1 MLLEIHP
8 YNPQSRYINKVID
21 VLQNDGVIIY
31 PTDTVY
37 GLGCNIYSKKALK
50 KISLIKDVDAKRHLT
65 FICSGLQQIQEY
77 SQGIDTAVF
86 KILKRH
92 LPGPYTFLFRASKIV
107 PKLLLTKRSTI
118 GVRWPDQIIATQ
130 VVSELGNP
138 ILSSSLYG
146 GRDHLFDNAWE
157 IHEEFGKQVDLVI
170 DGGEIF
176 AEHSTIIDFTTES
189 PDVIRIGKGQ
199 IDWLDQ
205 I

>member
-8 YNPQSRYINKVID
+8 YNPQSRYINQVID

-50 KISLIKDVDAKRHLT
+50 KISLIKDVDANRHLT
-65 FICSGLQQIQEY
+65 FLCSSLQQIQEY

-130 VVSELGNP
+130 IVSELGNP
-138 ILSSSLYG
+138 ILSSSLYSG
-146 GRDHLFDNAWE
+146 EDHLFDNAWE
-157 IHEEFGKQVDLVI
+157 IHEEFGKQVDFCLLY
-170 DGGEIF
+170 
-176 AEHSTIIDFTTES
+176 TS
-189 PDVIRIGKGQ
+189 PSPRDRTRSRMPSSA
-199 IDWLDQ
+199 
-205 I
+205 

>member
-1 MLLEIHP
+1 M
-8 YNPQSRYINKVID
+8 
-21 VLQNDGVIIY
+21 
-31 PTDTVY
+31 
-37 GLGCNIYSKKALK
+37 
-50 KISLIKDVDAKRHLT
+50 
-65 FICSGLQQIQEY
+65 
-77 SQGIDTAVF
+77 
-86 KILKRH
+86 
-92 LPGPYTFLFRASKIV
+92 FRASKIV

-138 ILSSSLYG
+138 ILSSSLYSG
-146 GRDHLFDNAWE
+146 EDHLFDNAWE

-176 AEHSTIIDFTTES
+176 AEHSTIIDFTTEA